1 MSHKAHN
8 RITFTAIKHT
18 LHHLR
23 TFSFFIDFN
32 RITIV
37 QAILEPLL
45 PLVQEV
51 TNVAQSLE
59 VMVEEEVAEEG
70 VAEEEEGD
78 LVGMIQGVSLG
89 MRDVPP
95 VDRVI
100 VEVVVR
106 VIVVV
111 VPPPIVVPEVVV
123 IVVLH

>member
-1 MSHKAHN
+1 M
-8 RITFTAIKHT
+8 
-18 LHHLR
+18 
-23 TFSFFIDFN
+23 
-32 RITIV
+32 V
-37 QAILEPLL
+37 QAILESP
-45 PLVQEV
+45 PASGSRGHQRSTVSGSDGGRRGGWRKGWQRKSED
-51 TNVAQSLE
+51 
-59 VMVEEEVAEEG
+59 
-70 VAEEEEGD
+70 D